1 LLTKTDCLAA
11 RKYASV
17 RRLPDVSLKIA
28 IGGKGGVGKTTVTAL
43 LARCLALNDNNKVIA
58 IDADPV
64 ANLAAGL
71 GIPEDKPI
79 TPISELTEL
88 IAERTGA
95 TPGTM
100 GGFFTLNP
108 KVDDI
113 PERFSLS
120 KDGVKLLV
128 MGTVQSG
135 GSGCICPESTILKA
149 LMNHLVLYRDDI
161 VVMDMEAGVEHLGRA
176 TSSSVDALI
185 IVVNPGARSRSAAEK
200 IRKLGTDI
208 GIKNIIV
215 LGNRVNNL
223 EDEELI
229 RKSLPDFEILGFLP
243 EHEEIVAADRAGK
256 RAFDDIT
263 TAPKELFDIVEKL
276 TAMKK

>member
-1 LLTKTDCLAA
+1 L
-11 RKYASV
+11 
-17 RRLPDVSLKIA
+17 SLKIA
-28 IGGKGGVGKTTVTAL
+28 IGGKGGVGKTTITSL
-43 LARCLALNDNNKVIA
+43 LARSFAAENKNKVIA

-71 GIPEDKPI
+71 GIPEDQPI
-79 TPISELTEL
+79 TPISELKDL

-113 PERFSLS
+113 PERFSLE

-161 VVMDMEAGVEHLGRA
+161 VIMDMEAGVEHLGRA
-176 TSSSVDALI
+176 TSSSVDALVV
-185 IVVNPGARSRSAAEK
+185 VVNPGARSRVAAER
-200 IRKLGTDI
+200 IRKLGRDI
-208 GIKNIIV
+208 GIKNILV
-215 LGNRVNNL
+215 LGNRVKGA
-223 EDEELI
+223 EDEQLI
-229 RKSLPDFEILGFLP
+229 KESLSDFEIIGFIP
-243 EHEEIVAADRAGK
+243 EHEEISSADRDGV
-256 RAFDDIT
+256 RPFDDGETI
-263 TAPKELFDIVEKL
+263 PGSVLDIAHKL
-276 TAMKK
+276 EEMK

>member
-1 LLTKTDCLAA
+1 M
-11 RKYASV
+11 
-17 RRLPDVSLKIA
+17 SLKIA
-28 IGGKGGVGKTTVTAL
+28 IGGKGGVGKTTVTSL
-43 LARCLALNDNNKVIA
+43 LARCLAKDENNKVIA

-79 TPISELTEL
+79 TPIAELSDL

-95 TPGTM
+95 QPGTM

-113 PERFSLS
+113 PERFSL
-120 KDGVKLLV
+120 KRDGVRLLV
-128 MGTVQSG
+128 MGTVKSG

-149 LMNHLVLYRDDI
+149 LMNHLVLYRDD
-161 VVMDMEAGVEHLGRA
+161 VVIMDMEAGVEHLGRA

-185 IVVNPGARSRSAAEK
+185 IVVNPGARSRVAAEK
-200 IRKLGTDI
+200 IRKLGRDI
-208 GIKNIIV
+208 GISNIVV
-215 LGNRVNNL
+215 LGNRIKGE
-223 EDEELI
+223 EDKELI
-229 RKSLPDFEILGFLP
+229 RESLSDFEIIGFL
-243 EHEEIVAADRAGK
+243 HENDAIVAADRAGV
-256 RAFDDIT
+256 RAFDNLD
-263 TAPKELFDIVEKL
+263 TAPKELFDIAGTL

>member
-1 LLTKTDCLAA
+1 M
-11 RKYASV
+11 
-17 RRLPDVSLKIA
+17 SLKLA
-28 IGGKGGVGKTTVTAL
+28 VGGKGGVGKTTITAL
-43 LARCLALNDNNKVIA
+43 LARCLAADKANKVIA

-71 GIPEDKPI
+71 GIDEGEPI
-79 TPISELTEL
+79 TPIAELREL

-95 TPGTM
+95 EPGTM

-113 PERFSLS
+113 PERFSRER
-120 KDGVKLLV
+120 DGVKLLV

-149 LMNHLVLYRDDI
+149 LMNHLVLFREDI

-176 TSSSVDALI
+176 TSASVDALV
-185 IVVNPGARSRSAAEK
+185 IVVNPGARSRLAAEK

-208 GIKNIIV
+208 GIKRIVV
-215 LGNRVNNL
+215 LGNRVKDGQ
-223 EDEELI
+223 DEELI
-229 RKSLPDFEILGFLP
+229 RSSLPDFEIIGFIP
-243 EHEEIVAADRAGK
+243 EDDEIVSADRLGTRPYDSVEHIPRQI
-256 RAFDDIT
+256 RAAAERLKAYHT
-263 TAPKELFDIVEKL
+263 
-276 TAMKK
+276 

>member
-1 LLTKTDCLAA
+1 M
-11 RKYASV
+11 
-17 RRLPDVSLKIA
+17 SLKIA

-43 LARCLALNDNNKVIA
+43 LARCLAADKSNKVIA

-71 GIPEDKPI
+71 GIPEDEPI
-79 TPISELTEL
+79 TPIAELSDL

-95 TPGTM
+95 KPGTM

-113 PERFSLS
+113 PERFS
-120 KDGVKLLV
+120 KERDGVKLLV

-149 LMNHLVLYRDDI
+149 LMTHLVLYREE
-161 VVMDMEAGVEHLGRA
+161 VVLMDMEAGIEHLGRA
-176 TSSSVDALI
+176 TSGSVDALI
-185 IVVNPGARSRSAAEK
+185 VVVNPGARSRNAAHK
-200 IRKLGTDI
+200 IRKLGKDI
-208 GIKNIIV
+208 GIKNIVV
-215 LGNRVNNL
+215 LGNRVRGP

-229 RKSLPDFEILGFLP
+229 RSSLPGFDILGFIH
-243 EHEEIVAADRAGK
+243 EHNEIVNADRDGH
-256 RAFDDIT
+256 RPFDVIRE
-263 TAPKELFDIVEKL
+263 APPELFAVADKL
-276 TAMKK
+276 RTYARS

>member
-1 LLTKTDCLAA
+1 
-11 RKYASV
+11 
-17 RRLPDVSLKIA
+17 VSLKIA
-28 IGGKGGVGKTTVTAL
+28 IGGKGGVGKTTITAL
-43 LARCLALNDNNKVIA
+43 LARCLAADKNNKVIA

-88 IAERTGA
+88 STERTGA

-113 PERFSLS
+113 PDRFSLQR
-120 KDGVKLLV
+120 DGVKLLV

-149 LMNHLVLYRDDI
+149 LMNHLVLVRDDI
-161 VVMDMEAGVEHLGRA
+161 VIMDMEAGVEHLGRA
-176 TSSSVDALI
+176 TSASVDALI
-185 IVVNPGARSRSAAEK
+185 VVVNPGARSRAAAAK
-200 IRKLGTDI
+200 IRKLGEDI
-208 GIKNIIV
+208 GIKNILI
-215 LGNRVNNL
+215 LGNRVNGP
-223 EDEELI
+223 EDEKII
-229 RKSLPDFEILGFLP
+229 RDSLSDFEIIGFIP
-243 EHEEIVAADRAGK
+243 EQDEIVDADRAGR

-263 TAPKELFDIVEKL
+263 HAPKELFDVVAKL
-276 TAMKK
+276 SEMKN

>member
-1 LLTKTDCLAA
+1 M
-11 RKYASV
+11 
-17 RRLPDVSLKIA
+17 SLKIA
-28 IGGKGGVGKTTVTAL
+28 IGGKGGVGKTTITAL
-43 LARCLALNDNNKVIA
+43 LARCLAADQNNKVIA

-71 GIPEDKPI
+71 GISEDKPI

-113 PERFSLS
+113 PDRFSLVR
-120 KDGVKLLV
+120 DGVKLLV

-149 LMNHLVLYRDDI
+149 LMNHLVLVREDI
-161 VVMDMEAGVEHLGRA
+161 VIMDMEAGVEHLGRA
-176 TSSSVDALI
+176 TSASVDALI
-185 IVVNPGARSRSAAEK
+185 VIVNPGARSRAAAAK
-200 IRKLGTDI
+200 IKKLGQDI
-208 GIKNIIV
+208 GIKNILV
-215 LGNRVNNL
+215 LGNRVKGP
-223 EDEELI
+223 EDEKLI
-229 RKSLPDFEILGFLP
+229 RESLSDFEFIGFLP
-243 EHEEIVAADRAGK
+243 EQNEIIEADRAGR
-256 RAFDDIT
+256 RAFDDISS
-263 TAPKELFDIVEKL
+263 APRELFDVVGKLVEMRK
-276 TAMKK
+276 